1 MAQGE
6 NKGGSDN
13 GSSALSK
20 LLSDP
25 EVLRSIAA
33 LAGAFGKS
41 TGRENDAAGVQNAP
55 RGGGEDKGFKIPD
68 GLFDDLPEGPQEAE
82 GIDVEHNDPNAD
94 DAGSADATRL
104 GADAASVGGDILGS
118 LISSEMLL
126 KLPEVIAAAGPLMQS
141 FGRLREDGAKG
152 GKTFRRGRVP
162 AEKRCALLAA
172 MKPYLSEHR
181 CNTVDMMINLSK
193 FSSIFERK

>member
-6 NKGGSDN
+6 NRVGSDDAN
-13 GSSALSK
+13 SALSK

-25 EVLRSIAA
+25 EALRSIAT

-41 TGRENDAAGVQNAP
+41 TGGESYASNTQSASQS
-55 RGGGEDKGFKIPD
+55 GGEVKGFKIPD
-68 GLFDDLPEGPQEAE
+68 GLLDDLPEGPQDNESP
-82 GIDVEHNDPNAD
+82 DNDHNDHNTENGD
-94 DAGSADATRL
+94 DIRAEAGSA
-104 GADAASVGGDILGS
+104 SVGGGGDILGS
-118 LISSEMLL
+118 LISPEMLL

-141 FGRLREDGAKG
+141 FGRLREDSAKG
-152 GKTFRRGRVP
+152 GKAFHRGRVP
-162 AEKRCALLAA
+162 TEKRCALLAA

-181 CNTVDMMINLSK
+181 CNTVDMVISLSK

>member
-6 NKGGSDN
+6 NRVGSEN
-13 GSSALSK
+13 ANSALSK

-25 EVLRSIAA
+25 EALRSIAT

-41 TGRENDAAGVQNAP
+41 V
-55 RGGGEDKGFKIPD
+55 GGESYASNTQSAPQSGEVKGFKIPD
-68 GLFDDLPEGPQEAE
+68 GLFDDLPEGPQDNEITDNDHNTENGDGIRAE
-82 GIDVEHNDPNAD
+82 V
-94 DAGSADATRL
+94 GSA
-104 GADAASVGGDILGS
+104 SVGGGGDILGS
-118 LISSEMLL
+118 LISPEMLL

-141 FGRLREDGAKG
+141 FGRLREDSAKG
-152 GKTFRRGRVP
+152 GKAFHRGRVP
-162 AEKRCALLAA
+162 TEKRCALLAA

-181 CNTVDMMINLSK
+181 CNTVDMMISLSK